1 MRPRK
6 RERDVAEMA
15 AESGRRPA
23 HVFRAFDIRA
33 GGGGHGVAKRA
44 LGHARLDGPGDD
56 ETVRTREL
64 GELVRHVHLPGDRL
78 IGMPRKRGEHGGGG
92 KRAGRSKAVRRWVA
106 SISSGKATPW
116 FGVAPPTSRK
126 PDSGRAF
133 IGGLQD

>member
-33 GGGGHGVAKRA
+33 GGGGDGVAKRA
-44 LGHARLDGPGDD
+44 IGHARLDGPGDD
-56 ETVRTREL
+56 KTVRTREL

-78 IGMPRKRGEHGGGG
+78 IGMPRKRGEHSGGG
-92 KRAGRSKAVRRWVA
+92 KRDGEVESGASVGRVDLVGQGNPLVR
-106 SISSGKATPW
+106 GCATDL
-116 FGVAPPTSRK
+116 AQ
-126 PDSGRAF
+126 A
-133 IGGLQD
+133 